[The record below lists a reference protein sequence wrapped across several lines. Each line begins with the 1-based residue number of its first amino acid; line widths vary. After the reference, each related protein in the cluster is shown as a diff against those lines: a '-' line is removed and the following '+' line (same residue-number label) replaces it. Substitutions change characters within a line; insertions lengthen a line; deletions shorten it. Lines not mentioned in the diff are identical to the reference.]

1 MTSGRDGLII
11 EYMDANE
18 IKTILAESESRHAE
32 PNRLY
37 KIHDLRVAGF
47 DYQTARFIVEHP
59 DWIELFATDQKQ
71 EKEI

>member
-1 MTSGRDGLII
+1 MS
-11 EYMDANE
+11 ANE
-18 IKTILAESESRHAE
+18 IKAILAESESRHAE

-59 DWIELFATDQKQ
+59 DWIELFAN
-71 EKEI
+71 